1 MDGSPKR
8 KADVVRTDSAPE
20 SVVRETVLLVCVS
33 SRHGASLCFRFIVY
47 RYILTVGLRERT
59 QGQRFNVHT
68 SAYGIARIGTCNSTA
83 RLRIKQHCLTVFL
96 VVFSR
101 FFQKAEP
108 DSDSSDD
115 DVPLA
120 VRLHPSTHTSA
131 HIWCGW
137 EGGEEGER
145 APAERQTLHVSKL
158 SYFCVFFSEIVP
170 TLLART
176 LECKLHMAVHAP

>member
-47 RYILTVGLRERT
+47 SIYILTVGLRERT

-83 RLRIKQHCLTVFL
+83 RLRTKQHCLTSFPCRFPVFFRKPNQTQTAAMMMSHSRYVCIQAHTHPRTYG
-96 VVFSR
+96 VVGR
-101 FFQKAEP
+101 
-108 DSDSSDD
+108 
-115 DVPLA
+115 
-120 VRLHPSTHTSA
+120 
-131 HIWCGW
+131 
-137 EGGEEGER
+137 GGRRGR
-145 APAERQTLHVSKL
+145 ERQQRGRLYT
-158 SYFCVFFSEIVP
+158 
-170 TLLART
+170 
-176 LECKLHMAVHAP
+176 